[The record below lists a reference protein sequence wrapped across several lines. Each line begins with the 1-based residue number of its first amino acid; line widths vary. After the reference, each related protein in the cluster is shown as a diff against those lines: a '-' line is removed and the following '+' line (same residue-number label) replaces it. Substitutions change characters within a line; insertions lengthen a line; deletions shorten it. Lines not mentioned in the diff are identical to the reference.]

1 MGRMTELWQLAD
13 LRQGLHDLIESIES
27 GDLEPM
33 DPCERLDL
41 WQYLCGVNNRL
52 YLVERALDAE
62 RPPSVQAVPSPRA
75 ADISPRTATSSSRAR
90 RRSSPSPTL
99 ELGGSRASR

>member
-1 MGRMTELWQLAD
+1 MGRMTELWQLID

-41 WQYLCGVNNRL
+41 WQYLCGVSNQL
-52 YLVERALDAE
+52 DLVDRALRGE
-62 RPPSVQAVPSPRA
+62 HPPAVQAVPSPRA
-75 ADISPRTATSSSRAR
+75 SDISSRTTSSSSRAR
-90 RRSSPSPTL
+90 RRSSPSPAL